1 MWHRKGLFACNNNY
15 RKTADRLFVH
25 KNTVIYRMKQI
36 ESLLDMSLEDW
47 KVSFNLQLCLQLR
60 YLL

>member
-1 MWHRKGLFACNNNY
+1 M
-15 RKTADRLFVH
+15 
-25 KNTVIYRMKQI
+25 IYRMKQI

-47 KVSFNLQLCLQLR
+47 KVSFNLQLCLHLR

>member
-1 MWHRKGLFACNNNY
+1 M
-15 RKTADRLFVH
+15 
-25 KNTVIYRMKQI
+25 IYRMKQI

-47 KVSFNLQLCLQLR
+47 KVSFNLQLRLQLR